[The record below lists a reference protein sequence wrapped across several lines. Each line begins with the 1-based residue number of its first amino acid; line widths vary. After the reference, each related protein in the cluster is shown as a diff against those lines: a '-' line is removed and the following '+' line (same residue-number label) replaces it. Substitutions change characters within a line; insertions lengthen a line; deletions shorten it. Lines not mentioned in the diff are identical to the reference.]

1 MLNAHQLGAALYVP
15 ATHPQLMSIA
25 RGEKLSHVRT
35 LIYCT
40 EDAVTP
46 EDLPHALTQLQALLH
61 ALSPND
67 PRHHFIRLRN
77 PQVMEHILAL
87 ADLHK
92 IRGFVLPK
100 ISAENLDDY
109 AELLHY
115 SYQLMPTL
123 ESADTFLEAPML
135 RLRELLLRPAWR
147 ERILC
152 LRIGG
157 NDLLSQLSMRRPRG
171 ATLYQTPIQNVIAR
185 LVGIFKP
192 YGFYLSA
199 PVCEFFDEVD
209 LLAAEVQQDLWHGL
223 TGKTAIHP
231 KQIPL
236 IEQYYR
242 VAASDVALAHDILN
256 SKQAVFNAQQT
267 MQEVSTHS
275 RWAQEILIAA
285 QTFGEEV
292 V

>member
-1 MLNAHQLGAALYVP
+1 
-15 ATHPQLMSIA
+15 
-25 RGEKLSHVRT
+25 
-35 LIYCT
+35 
-40 EDAVTP
+40 
-46 EDLPHALTQLQALLH
+46 
-61 ALSPND
+61 
-67 PRHHFIRLRN
+67 
-77 PQVMEHILAL
+77 
-87 ADLHK
+87 
-92 IRGFVLPK
+92 
-100 ISAENLDDY
+100 
-109 AELLHY
+109 
-115 SYQLMPTL
+115 
-123 ESADTFLEAPML
+123 
-135 RLRELLLRPAWR
+135 
-147 ERILC
+147 
-152 LRIGG
+152 
-157 NDLLSQLSMRRPRG
+157 MRRPRG

-285 QTFGEEV
+285 QTFGEEAV
-292 V
+292 